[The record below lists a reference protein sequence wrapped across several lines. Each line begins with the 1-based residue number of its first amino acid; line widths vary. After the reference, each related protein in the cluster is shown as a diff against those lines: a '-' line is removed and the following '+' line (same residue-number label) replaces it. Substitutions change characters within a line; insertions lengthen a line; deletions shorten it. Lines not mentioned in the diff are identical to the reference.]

1 LEKFGDCTIDFEV
14 VAWSREMSHRPRRF
28 RSDLNYLIYKHLTA
42 AGIEIPNPQRDL
54 HIRSG
59 TLKVENVTK
68 ERGLQSSGG

>member
-1 LEKFGDCTIDFEV
+1 
-14 VAWSREMSHRPRRF
+14 MSHSPRRF

-42 AGIEIPNPQRDL
+42 VGIEIPNPQRDL

-68 ERGLQSSGG
+68 KDNTG